1 MAITGGFGVTFDL
14 ENGSM
19 RRWVLGRDGVKRWL
33 DTDEPVEHMPRA
45 LPLPVRCAL
54 EWFATS
60 GERTR
65 ERLMGLVEHYLT
77 TYGLQQA
84 PERAQWEAQA
94 WAFARNRYGLV

>member
-1 MAITGGFGVTFDL
+1 MHD
-14 ENGSM
+14 
-19 RRWVLGRDGVKRWL
+19 
-33 DTDEPVEHMPRA
+33 

-54 EWFATS
+54 EWFAAS

-77 TYGLQQA
+77 TYGLQHA